1 MYNVVFVDF
10 ASNILQKSMVKIA
23 HMVEKKKWTNKVIA
37 IYRGRK
43 TWICED

>member
-23 HMVEKKKWTNKVIA
+23 HMVEKKNAQIK
-37 IYRGRK
+37 
-43 TWICED
+43 

>member
-23 HMVEKKKWTNKVIA
+23 HMVENNEQIK
-37 IYRGRK
+37 
-43 TWICED
+43 